1 MDSDVCLDFER
12 RQRLGVVEA
21 IWGEHKS
28 DDQIVRILE
37 AFHAAGELALVTRV
51 SASADQLRDSLQ
63 RLGSVGAD
71 DLLALEVI
79 WQPEGEGES
88 LSASELVTQYPDL
101 QHL

>member
-1 MDSDVCLDFER
+1 MVTLLVASR
-12 RQRLGVVEA
+12 RRL
-21 IWGEHKS
+21 
-28 DDQIVRILE
+28 QLP
-37 AFHAAGELALVTRV
+37 AA
-51 SASADQLRDSLQ
+51 ASADQLRDSLQ